1 MQSLPWHKRMMIK
14 YRRLIG
20 MAIPAL
26 FFHFFWLAYF
36 IKFDLW
42 HMFSTDSNYRI
53 SIMAIFGSL
62 IAGKSKRA
70 DLIINQ
76 QHDNQNIKKK
86 HASTKFNGCGIA
98 WKRLLTC
105 VVSIEDYSNQGYP
118 CSNLHYRRS
127 HCPYK
132 GIQLIT
138 LRSITVKK
146 LYELSLY
153 ISAYQNKSYS
163 FQRIFPEG
171 LIVPPI

>member
-1 MQSLPWHKRMMIK
+1 MFFKGQALNDNYEKELEKLEMQSLPWHKRMMIK

-70 DLIINQ
+70 DLIIN
-76 QHDNQNIKKK
+76 
-86 HASTKFNGCGIA
+86 
-98 WKRLLTC
+98 
-105 VVSIEDYSNQGYP
+105 
-118 CSNLHYRRS
+118 
-127 HCPYK
+127 
-132 GIQLIT
+132 
-138 LRSITVKK
+138 
-146 LYELSLY
+146 
-153 ISAYQNKSYS
+153 
-163 FQRIFPEG
+163 
-171 LIVPPI
+171 